1 MNIIISPAKRMRED
15 YDSLPYS
22 GHPMFLEKAE
32 QLLFYLRS
40 LSPEQLQTVLACSN
54 KIAAQNHQRYQEM
67 PELTLRTP
75 ALFAYQGI
83 QYQYMGAGSFTD
95 HQYAYL
101 QEHLYIVSGFYGLL
115 RPFDGIHSYRLEMQ
129 AKLRT
134 DFCKN
139 LYDFWGEDLGKTLSK
154 GRLVIDLASEEY
166 SKAARRGIA
175 PETRWVTVRFGVLR
189 NGKLKET
196 GTQVKMARGA
206 MVRYL
211 AEHAISD
218 PAEMQGFTE
227 LGYRFDPELSKADA
241 LVFVKSPEK
250 PVE

>member
-15 YDSLPYS
+15 YDSLPYGGLPRFS
-22 GHPMFLEKAE
+22 EKAE
-32 QLLFYLRS
+32 QLLSYLRS
-40 LSPEQLQTVLACSN
+40 LSLEQLQTVLACN
-54 KIAAQNHQRYQEM
+54 DKIAAQNYRRFQEM
-67 PELTLRTP
+67 PELQLRTP

-101 QEHLYIVSGFYGLL
+101 QKHLYIVSGFYGLL

-129 AKLRT
+129 TKLRT

-139 LYDFWGEDLGKTLSK
+139 LYDFWGEDLGRTLSE
-154 GRLVIDLASEEY
+154 GDLVIDLASEEY

-175 PETRWVTVRFGVLR
+175 PGTRWVTVRFGELQS
-189 NGKLKET
+189 GKLKET
-196 GTQVKMARGA
+196 GTQVKMARGS

-227 LGYRFDPELSKADA
+227 LGYRFDPALSGADV

-250 PVE
+250 TG

>member
-1 MNIIISPAKRMRED
+1 MNIIISPAKRMQED
-15 YDSLPYS
+15 YDSLPF
-22 GHPMFLEKAE
+22 GGLPRFPEKTQMLWE
-32 QLLFYLRS
+32 HLRG
-40 LSPEQLQTVLACSN
+40 LSPEALRELLQCN
-54 KIAAQNHQRYQEM
+54 EKIAGQNYRRFQEM
-67 PELTLRTP
+67 PDMPLRTP

-83 QYQYMGAGSFTD
+83 QYQYMGAKSFTD

-115 RPFDGIHSYRLEMQ
+115 RPCDGIHAYRLEMQ

-139 LYDFWGEDLGKTLSK
+139 LYDFWGEDLGRTLSE
-154 GRLVIDLASEEY
+154 GGLVIDLASEEY
-166 SKAARRGIA
+166 SKAARQGISPA
-175 PETRWVTVRFGVLR
+175 TRWVTVRFGQLQK
-189 NGKLKET
+189 GKLKET

-211 AEHAISD
+211 AEHAVSD

-227 LGYRFDPELSKADA
+227 LGYRFDPDRSQEDA
-241 LVFVKSPEK
+241 LVFVKTPD
-250 PVE
+250 PA